1 MKKERIIE
9 LENINKSYYIKD
21 KNNMKEVKA
30 LKNINI
36 DFFSNNL
43 YIIKGHSGSGKS
55 TLLNIIG
62 LIDKYDSGKYKL
74 LGEEVNNLS
83 DSELCDL
90 RAKKIGFVFQNF
102 NLKPTLKAFENV
114 MLPMILNKSIKK
126 DLRKAHSLELL
137 ELVGLKDRIN
147 HFPKELSGGEQQRV
161 AIARALANDPDII
174 LADEPTGN
182 LDLET
187 EQVIFKIFR
196 DIADKGKCVIII
208 THSNDM
214 LKFAD
219 KIYKIKDG
227 IICGEKDEN

>member
-1 MKKERIIE
+1 
-9 LENINKSYYIKD
+9 
-21 KNNMKEVKA
+21 
-30 LKNINI
+30 
-36 DFFSNNL
+36 
-43 YIIKGHSGSGKS
+43 
-55 TLLNIIG
+55 
-62 LIDKYDSGKYKL
+62 
-74 LGEEVNNLS
+74 
-83 DSELCDL
+83 
-90 RAKKIGFVFQNF
+90 
-102 NLKPTLKAFENV
+102 